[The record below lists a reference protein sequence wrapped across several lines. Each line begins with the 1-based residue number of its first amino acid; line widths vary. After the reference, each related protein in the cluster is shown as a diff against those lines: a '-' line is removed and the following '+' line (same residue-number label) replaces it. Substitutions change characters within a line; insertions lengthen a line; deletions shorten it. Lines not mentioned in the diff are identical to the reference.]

1 MTNPTGI
8 EDELNT
14 AVHGGEFSQSVEQQL
29 KHRKEQFE
37 APTPKIIIDKLT
49 EFNQGAR
56 KLARKISTNKVVE
69 WIPIVS
75 PLINASLDMQKAG
88 FAVAIGKDADTG
100 RNLTVPER
108 AQMAVSKYGSS
119 LWEQAKVGV
128 DVAFLAV
135 GGTLVEKVGLKG
147 AGVIVEH
154 GVQLVAH
161 EAIKKGGDRAVYGKD
176 GRKVEVSAGDPKM
189 VAAEQVVDGMSGM
202 YSAVAEMTKDPDSKK
217 LLTDASET
225 FGKIVS
231 NPNTRAALATSLA
244 QSEHINVVMA
254 KMAELKNNPDGVN
267 KLKEQIIISKGK

>member
-1 MTNPTGI
+1 MTNPVGV
-8 EDELNT
+8 EDELNSG
-14 AVHGGEFSQSVEQQL
+14 VPQGGEFSQSVEQKL
-29 KHRKEQFE
+29 KHRNEQFE
-37 APTPKIIIDKLT
+37 ATTPKTVMDSLN
-49 EFNQGAR
+49 ELNRGAR

-69 WIPIVS
+69 WIPVVS

-88 FAVAIGKDADTG
+88 MALTLGKDADTG
-100 RNLTVPER
+100 RDLTVAER
-108 AQMAVSKYGSS
+108 TQMAVSKYGSS

-135 GGTLVEKVGLKG
+135 GGTIVEKIGLKG
-147 AGVIVEH
+147 ASIVVKH

-202 YSAVAEMTKDPDSKK
+202 YSAVAEMTKDADTKK

-231 NPNTRAALATSLA
+231 NPNTRAALASSLA
-244 QSEHINVVMA
+244 QSEHINGMMA
-254 KMAELKNNPDGVN
+254 KMTELKNNPESMN
-267 KLKEQIIISKGK
+267 SFKAQLSARK

>member
-1 MTNPTGI
+1 MTNLVGV
-8 EDELNT
+8 EDELNSG
-14 AVHGGEFSQSVEQQL
+14 VPQGGEFSQSVEQKL
-29 KHRKEQFE
+29 KHRNEQFE
-37 APTPKIIIDKLT
+37 ATTPKTVMDSLN
-49 EFNQGAR
+49 ELNRGAR

-69 WIPIVS
+69 WIPVVS

-88 FAVAIGKDADTG
+88 MALTLGKDADTG
-100 RNLTVPER
+100 RDLTVAER

-135 GGTLVEKVGLKG
+135 GGTIVEKVGFKT
-147 AGVIVEH
+147 ASIVVKH

-202 YSAVAEMTKDPDSKK
+202 YSAVAEMTKDADTKK

-231 NPNTRAALATSLA
+231 NPNTRAALASSLA
-244 QSEHINVVMA
+244 QSEHINGMMV
-254 KMAELKNNPDGVN
+254 KMTELKNNPESMN
-267 KLKEQIIISKGK
+267 SFKAQLSARK

>member
-1 MTNPTGI
+1 MTNPVGV
-8 EDELNT
+8 EDELNSG
-14 AVHGGEFSQSVEQQL
+14 VPQGGEFSQSVEQKL
-29 KHRKEQFE
+29 KHRNEQFE
-37 APTPKIIIDKLT
+37 AITPKTVMDSLN
-49 EFNQGAR
+49 ELNRGAR

-69 WIPIVS
+69 WIPVVS

-88 FAVAIGKDADTG
+88 MALTLGKDADTG
-100 RNLTVPER
+100 RDLTVAER

-135 GGTLVEKVGLKG
+135 GGTIVEKVGFKT
-147 AGVIVEH
+147 ASIVVKH

-202 YSAVAEMTKDPDSKK
+202 YSAVAEMTKDADTKK

-231 NPNTRAALATSLA
+231 NPNTRAALASSLA
-244 QSEHINVVMA
+244 QSEHIHGMMV
-254 KMAELKNNPDGVN
+254 KMTELKNNPESMN
-267 KLKEQIIISKGK
+267 SFKAQLSARK

>member
-1 MTNPTGI
+1 MTNSVGA
-8 EDELNT
+8 EDELNN
-14 AVHGGEFSQSVEQQL
+14 AGALGGEFSQSVEKQL

-37 APTPKIIIDKLT
+37 APTPKIVIDKLT

-56 KLARKISTNKVVE
+56 KLARKISTNKIVE
-69 WIPIVS
+69 WIPVVS

-100 RNLTVPER
+100 RSLTVPER

-135 GGTLVEKVGLKG
+135 GGTIVEK
-147 AGVIVEH
+147 AGFKAAHIVVKH

-161 EAIKKGGDRAVYGKD
+161 EALKKGGDRMVYGKD

-189 VAAEQVVDGMSGM
+189 QAAEQVVDGMSGM
-202 YSAVAEMTKDPDSKK
+202 YSAVAEMTKDADTKK

-231 NPNTRAALATSLA
+231 NPNTRTALATSLA
-244 QSEHINVVMA
+244 QSEHINGMMA
-254 KMAELKNNPDGVN
+254 KMAEMKNNPESMN
-267 KLKEQIIISKGK
+267 SLKAQLSARK

>member
-1 MTNPTGI
+1 MTNPTGV
-8 EDELNT
+8 EDELNNS
-14 AVHGGEFSQSVEQQL
+14 ANQNGEFSQSVEKQL

-37 APTPKIIIDKLT
+37 APTPKIVIDKLT
-49 EFNQGAR
+49 ELNQGAR
-56 KLARKISTNKVVE
+56 KLARKISTNKIVE
-69 WIPIVS
+69 WIPVVS

-128 DVAFLAV
+128 DVVFLAV
-135 GGTLVEKVGLKG
+135 GGTIVEKVGFKT
-147 AGVIVEH
+147 ASIVVKH

-161 EAIKKGGDRAVYGKD
+161 EALKKGGDRVIYGKD
-176 GRKVEVSAGDPKM
+176 GRKVEVAAGDPKM
-189 VAAEQVVDGMSGM
+189 LAAEHVVDGMSGM
-202 YSAVAEMTKDPDSKK
+202 YSAVAEMTKDPDQKK
-217 LLTDASET
+217 LLSDASET

-244 QSEHINVVMA
+244 QSEHIDSVMV
-254 KMAELKNNPDGVN
+254 KMTELKNNPESMKSV
-267 KLKEQIIISKGK
+267 KAQLSARA